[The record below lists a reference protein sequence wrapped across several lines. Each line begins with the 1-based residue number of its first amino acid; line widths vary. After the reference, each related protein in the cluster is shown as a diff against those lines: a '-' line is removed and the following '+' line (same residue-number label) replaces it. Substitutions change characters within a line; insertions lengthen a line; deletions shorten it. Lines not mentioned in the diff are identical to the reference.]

1 MPALRSKTGIFSV
14 MKRNKKPLRTA
25 GVKDITDGDEKP
37 ASGMAGHRHPCGL
50 RFHETGIHDFGST
63 GKLFFVAED
72 PGSEGGNVFIG
83 NLIVCVEYNN
93 VAFTCDYGEF
103 EVFTVNITA

>member
-1 MPALRSKTGIFSV
+1 
-14 MKRNKKPLRTA
+14 
-25 GVKDITDGDEKP
+25 
-37 ASGMAGHRHPCGL
+37 MAGHRHPCGL

-93 VAFTCDYGEF
+93 VAFTCDRFHHLLQFPYSRAAEHLRQRYPLR
-103 EVFTVNITA
+103 